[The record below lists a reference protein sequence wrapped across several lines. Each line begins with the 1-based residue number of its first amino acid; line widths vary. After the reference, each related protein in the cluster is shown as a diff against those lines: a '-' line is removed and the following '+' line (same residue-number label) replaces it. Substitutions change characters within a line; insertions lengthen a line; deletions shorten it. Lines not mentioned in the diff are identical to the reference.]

1 MKIVELLEQKSDA
14 SLYRSGMCDAFAIA
28 LHDLTNYPLA
38 AWGGTYYD
46 DFEEEDVIE
55 YCHVVVTIPNSN
67 KWIDV
72 DGIHDSPPDN
82 CFFNNDVKKLQL
94 YPISRDEATYIY
106 SMEGVSENDIDRA
119 IAYIKSKPQFASLIS

>member
-46 DFEEEDVIE
+46 DFDEED
-55 YCHVVVTIPNSN
+55 N
-67 KWIDV
+67 
-72 DGIHDSPPDN
+72 
-82 CFFNNDVKKLQL
+82 
-94 YPISRDEATYIY
+94 
-106 SMEGVSENDIDRA
+106 
-119 IAYIKSKPQFASLIS
+119 